1 MRFLALAGLTVIG
14 ELPFEDRTTQAAL
27 IAALKLR
34 LKVPLRPD
42 GHSDDRHQFYG
53 DDFYRSSIIT
63 NVTNLGELNSHYD
76 SFLKANKTD
85 NGLGIAEKFVGFDIL
100 QVMKSYDPSNL
111 VRPIFL
117 MRDPRDIFISAKE
130 FNKRRGKPGFGD
142 SGNDQALFS
151 AICNFLLWQKRHASR
166 FRALICYYEDLMVKR
181 SQTILD
187 LLRHIG
193 LSGTSKEFVDGMLIR
208 LADIKGAQSHMTSE
222 TAEKSIARWQQPEY
236 AALLPVFGKYDMQL
250 NELGYL

>member
-1 MRFLALAGLTVIG
+1 
-14 ELPFEDRTTQAAL
+14 
-27 IAALKLR
+27 
-34 LKVPLRPD
+34 
-42 GHSDDRHQFYG
+42 
-53 DDFYRSSIIT
+53 
-63 NVTNLGELNSHYD
+63 
-76 SFLKANKTD
+76 
-85 NGLGIAEKFVGFDIL
+85 
-100 QVMKSYDPSNL
+100 
-111 VRPIFL
+111 
-117 MRDPRDIFISAKE
+117 
-130 FNKRRGKPGFGD
+130 
-142 SGNDQALFS
+142 
-151 AICNFLLWQKRHASR
+151 
-166 FRALICYYEDLMVKR
+166 MVKR